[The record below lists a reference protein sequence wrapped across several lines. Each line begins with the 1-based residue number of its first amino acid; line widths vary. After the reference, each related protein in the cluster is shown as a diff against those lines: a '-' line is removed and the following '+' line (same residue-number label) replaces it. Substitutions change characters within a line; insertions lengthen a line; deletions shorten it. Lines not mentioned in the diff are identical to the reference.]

1 MTISLRVFRVDCK
14 KSLLLGL
21 YLMMSY
27 AVAASEFEID
37 LDALSEMAPPPGSV
51 IGLDNIEQYE
61 QLIDPEFADLVKKG
75 WVTVKTG
82 ESISFKPHANFVDA
96 TKTHAGK
103 TSLGSEPGVLN
114 GYIAGRPFSGELS
127 MDDPQAG
134 TKLMWNMRYGYAG
147 DGGKIPEMYWQ
158 YRDMRSQTMER
169 ELEFEAEAMRFMHRH
184 VVAPTPSLKDNP
196 YKVYNAITLT
206 ALEPGD
212 VANTKLL
219 LFYNSDDL
227 AEEQGWMYVP
237 LLRRVRRVATT
248 MRTDSFL
255 GSDIMIEDF
264 LGYTGRVK
272 DMDWTYGGD
281 RYILLPMYRHDKVPH
296 ANRKARSYKYKFVDF
311 HGHSGCFP
319 NITWQLRK
327 VHVLEGVPKREDHP
341 LSKRF
346 FYIDSQT
353 MFPVFGKVYDRAG
366 VLWKFLLGGIA
377 HPDHHL
383 KQNAGSGVPMLDS
396 AAVID
401 IQNMH
406 CTTLQMVTLANLKK
420 MKKRDFEPSA
430 LNVGAR

>member
-1 MTISLRVFRVDCK
+1 MTISLRVFRLDCK

-21 YLMMSY
+21 HLMMSY

-37 LDALSEMAPPPGSV
+37 LDALSEMAPPAGSV

-82 ESISFKPHANFVDA
+82 ESISFKPHANYVDA

-227 AEEQGWMYVP
+227 AEEQGLDVC
-237 LLRRVRRVATT
+237 ATFAK
-248 MRTDSFL
+248 SK
-255 GSDIMIEDF
+255 E
-264 LGYTGRVK
+264 
-272 DMDWTYGGD
+272 GG
-281 RYILLPMYRHDKVPH
+281 HDY
-296 ANRKARSYKYKFVDF
+296 AN
-311 HGHSGCFP
+311 
-319 NITWQLRK
+319 
-327 VHVLEGVPKREDHP
+327 
-341 LSKRF
+341 
-346 FYIDSQT
+346 
-353 MFPVFGKVYDRAG
+353 
-366 VLWKFLLGGIA
+366 
-377 HPDHHL
+377 
-383 KQNAGSGVPMLDS
+383 
-396 AAVID
+396 
-401 IQNMH
+401 
-406 CTTLQMVTLANLKK
+406 
-420 MKKRDFEPSA
+420 
-430 LNVGAR
+430 